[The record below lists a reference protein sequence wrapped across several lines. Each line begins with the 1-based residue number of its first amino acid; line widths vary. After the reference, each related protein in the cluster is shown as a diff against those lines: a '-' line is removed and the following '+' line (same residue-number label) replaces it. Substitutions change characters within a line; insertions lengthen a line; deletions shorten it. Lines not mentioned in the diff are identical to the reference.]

1 MTIIQKNPFFVLN
14 VTCSDGRRVIASAID
29 QLSLIN
35 DHENY
40 DEAQNILINP
50 KKRLSAEID
59 WFVDFDSNELEEIR
73 TCILKKNPINP
84 ENFSSLSKLNASLYN
99 FTLIEEIDPSYLRYH
114 ILEVDEQYSAL
125 DIEEITNLINTSRSA
140 ANMVNTREQDVLLE
154 IGRKRDS
161 INQLISKKLTEIG
174 GEEYVELI
182 TMLANDYSE
191 LNEYDEGMV
200 ISDILNQYEIR
211 MQSEIE
217 ERTASITSF
226 IEQLKE
232 NPPNYSLKYSIQAL
246 IRQVQEWDL
255 LVQPL
260 QLKSMTTGMPH
271 RISEEMA
278 AELRSLALYLHNE
291 RGKTEDALTLVEAMQ
306 DTFAELGQT
315 LAIFK
320 SDTNVLKDLVQGE
333 KDAEEVLAEMKSLSE
348 LSDKIKSYPQLSK
361 IEEFIA
367 KVKKLDARIMSAE
380 LNGELRSIAR
390 RNLCYLA
397 RDVAIFLHN
406 EKQMTRGALMI
417 ARALLDEFN
426 DISELRLKLSGEV
439 ASLNQQLRIQE
450 ENQTLRAQQEKA
462 QKSKNTGCLFFFGIV
477 ILIIIASIFGNSS
490 PSTSS
495 TKATS
500 QSSSSAQSNKVDTS
514 RSVGTSVVS
523 RKAQLENELNKL
535 DQDISSMETKLGIM
549 YIYINELEDQLDD
562 LTVNIDYYEQQY
574 KNTGLSTYYNSY
586 HNNVDS
592 YNLIYKDYSSKI
604 DEYNDLYDDYSV
616 AIVEYNKKAN
626 EYNNLD

>member
-1 MTIIQKNPFFVLN
+1 MTILHKNPFFVLN

-50 KKRLSAEID
+50 KRRLSAEID
-59 WFVDFDSNELEEIR
+59 WFVDFDSSELEDIR
-73 TCILKKNPINP
+73 TCIHKKNPINS
-84 ENFSSLSKLNASLYN
+84 ENFTSLSKLNASLYN
-99 FTLIEEIDPSYLRYH
+99 FTLLEGIDPSHIRYD
-114 ILEVDEQYSAL
+114 ILELDEQYSEL
-125 DIEEITNLINTSRSA
+125 DIEEITSLINAARSK
-140 ANMVNTREQDVLLE
+140 ANIVSTREEDVLLE
-154 IGRKRDS
+154 LSRKRDS
-161 INQLISKKLTEIG
+161 INQLISNKLTEIG
-174 GEEYVELI
+174 GDEYIKLI

-191 LNEYDEGMV
+191 LNEYNEGVV

-217 ERTASITSF
+217 ERTAKITSF
-226 IEQLKE
+226 IERLKGL
-232 NPPNYSLKYSIQAL
+232 PPDTSLKSSIQAL

-271 RISEEMA
+271 PISEEMG
-278 AELRSLALYLHNE
+278 AELRKLALYLHND
-291 RGKTEDALTLVEAMQ
+291 RGKTEDALILVEAMQ
-306 DTFAELGQT
+306 DIFTELGQT
-315 LAIFK
+315 FATFR
-320 SDTNVLKDLVQGE
+320 SDYDVLKNLIRGE
-333 KDAEEVLAEMKSLSE
+333 KDAEQVGAEMDSLRE
-348 LSDKIKSYPQLSK
+348 LSDRLKSYPQTSK

-367 KVKKLDARIMSAE
+367 RVKGLDVRIKSVAIEAE
-380 LNGELRSIAR
+380 LKVNVR

-406 EKQMTRGALMI
+406 EKQMTSKALMI
-417 ARALLDEFN
+417 ARALIEEFS
-426 DISELRLKLSGEV
+426 DISDLRPKLIEDVNSLGQQLRLKVEY
-439 ASLNQQLRIQE
+439 
-450 ENQTLRAQQEKA
+450 QTLRSQQQQA
-462 QKSKNTGCLFFFGIV
+462 QKSKNTGCLIVFGIV
-477 ILIIIASIFGNSS
+477 ILIIIVSIFGNSS

-523 RKAQLENELNKL
+523 PKAKLENELNKL
-535 DQDISSMETKLGIM
+535 DQDISTMETKLGIM
-549 YIYINELEDQLDD
+549 NKYINELEDQLDD
-562 LTVNIDYYEQQY
+562 LIVSIDYYEQQY
-574 KNTGLSTYYNSY
+574 KNTGLSTYYNTYS
-586 HNNVDS
+586 NNVDL

-616 AIVEYNKKAN
+616 AIVEYNKKAD